1 MMCGGHGAYRFLESL
16 MDDTFYEHSRYM
28 DHPAHRRD
36 SLAGIEQEVKLM
48 YARGEIDS
56 GTYHRLIDMVQ
67 GGQISWNDL
76 DQIGK
81 NSRPAVVQERR
92 TPTKRN
98 AEIVNSLNQ
107 LYTHRKQLE
116 DARQETEK
124 VLQTLESEAA
134 RLMEQ
139 ANVAE
144 TKAQQAI
151 DNENAARAYL
161 DTRQKALERANA
173 IQTRISDLRQNLSRI
188 ENLQA
193 DLSTREA
200 ELKALESGEQLAELE
215 TSIRQGLLTSE

>member
-1 MMCGGHGAYRFLESL
+1 MCGGHGAYRFLGNL

-28 DHPAHRRD
+28 DRPAHKLD
-36 SLAGIEQEVKLM
+36 SLAEIEREVKLM

-56 GTYHRLIDMVQ
+56 GTYHRLIDMAQ
-67 GGQISWNDL
+67 GGQLNWSDL

-81 NSRPAVVQERR
+81 NSHPRVVREQR

-98 AEIVNSLNQ
+98 TEIVNSLNQ

-116 DARQETEK
+116 ETRQETEK

-134 RLMEQ
+134 RLIEQ
-139 ANVAE
+139 ANTAE

-215 TSIRQGLLTSE
+215 ASIRQGLLTSE